1 VPEFGQAVRH
11 FWTLDWSAT
20 HLNHGSYGAT
30 PKPVL
35 AAQDAIRQDME
46 RTIGDFFTRQLPKR
60 LRAAA
65 AELGEYL
72 GAESDD
78 IVFVDNATAGAQSVL
93 GSIELKPGDEILVND
108 QTYNAVK
115 NIARHEAGRAGARV
129 VEVALPFPVED
140 DGTSIVDA
148 LKAGLSERTRL
159 VILDHI
165 TSATAIVMP
174 IERLIAACHA
184 AGALVLVDGAH
195 APGQVTLDLT
205 ALGADF
211 YTGNC
216 HKWLSAPKGAAFLW
230 ARGEHQSWLHPP
242 VVSHGLGKGFI
253 AEFDWTG
260 TRDPSAYLAVPAA
273 LAFRQTF
280 GDSPIKARNRA
291 LADEAGAYLA
301 DAWKTRLGAPAA
313 LAGSMRMIKLPL
325 ESGSAPDVRLTLWQ
339 DHRIDV
345 PVNGLNGELW
355 VRISAQLY
363 NEMADYR
370 RLAAAVRRL

>member
-1 VPEFGQAVRH
+1 MSEFGQAVRH

-35 AAQDAIRQDME
+35 AAQDVVRQDME
-46 RTIGDFFTRQLPKR
+46 RTIGDFFSRQLPR
-60 LRAAA
+60 RMRSAA
-65 AELGEYL
+65 AELAEYL
-72 GAESDD
+72 GAEPDD
-78 IVFVDNATAGAQSVL
+78 IVFVDNATAGAQAVL
-93 GSIELKPGDEILVND
+93 GSIELKPGDEILIND

-129 VEVALPFPVED
+129 VEVTLPFPVED

-148 LKAGLSERTRL
+148 LTAGLTDRTRL

-174 IERLIAACHA
+174 VERLVQACHA
-184 AGALVLVDGAH
+184 VGALVLIDGAH
-195 APGQVTLDLT
+195 APGQVALHLMDL
-205 ALGADF
+205 GCDF

-230 ARGEHQSWLHPP
+230 ARREHQPWLHPP
-242 VVSHGLGKGFI
+242 VVSHGLGQGFI

-260 TRDPSAYLAVPAA
+260 TRDPSSYLAVPAA
-273 LAFRQTF
+273 LSFRQTF
-280 GDSPIKARNRA
+280 GDSRIKARNRA
-291 LADEAGAYLA
+291 LAEEAGAYLA
-301 DAWKTRLGAPAA
+301 EAWKTRTGAPAA
-313 LAGSMRMIKLPL
+313 LAGSMRMVKLPL
-325 ESGSAPDVRLTLWQ
+325 ASGAAPDLRLRLWQ

-345 PVNGLNGELW
+345 PVNALDGGLW
-355 VRISAQLY
+355 VRVSAQLY
-363 NEMADYR
+363 NEMDDYR
-370 RLAAAVRRL
+370 RLAEAVSRL